1 MVAAHVRGEK
11 LADADPEMLLPA
23 GVPRMLRKRPQGLLI
38 FPFLSNFTS
47 SQSLVDA

>member
-38 FPFLSNFTS
+38 FSFSFELHFVAK
-47 SQSLVDA
+47 LR